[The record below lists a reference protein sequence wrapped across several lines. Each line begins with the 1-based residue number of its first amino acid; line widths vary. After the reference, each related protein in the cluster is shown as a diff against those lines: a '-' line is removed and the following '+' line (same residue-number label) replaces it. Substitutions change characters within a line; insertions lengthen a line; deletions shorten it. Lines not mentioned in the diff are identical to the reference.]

1 VAGKVRWRERLSG
14 CNHALFGGSKLT
26 RAPVWA
32 GADDGVMEWSCGA
45 ELEGALGRGVGCD
58 VEEEKRVARVF
69 APTLDETEER
79 HSAG

>member
-1 VAGKVRWRERLSG
+1 
-14 CNHALFGGSKLT
+14 LT
-26 RAPVWA
+26 RAPVCA

-45 ELEGALGRGVGCD
+45 ELEGALGRGVSCD
-58 VEEEKRVARVF
+58 VEEERVARVF